1 MKVMLRV
8 IMKFLPGKMA
18 EGMGLL
24 KEMMTIMKKNDI
36 AFPPARVYTPY
47 FGGGNTMHT
56 IILEVEWDSFSALA
70 EFYEKTS
77 AIPELM
83 STMPK
88 WETVEES
95 HILEVYGVMPEEQ
108 VKQIL
113 G

>member
-1 MKVMLRV
+1 
-8 IMKFLPGKMA
+8 MKFLPGKRA
-18 EGMGLL
+18 EGMSLF
-24 KEMMTIMKKNDI
+24 KEMMTIMKKHGI
-36 AFPPARVYTPY
+36 SFPPARVLTPY
-47 FGGGNTMHT
+47 FGGGNTIHT
-56 IILEVEWDSFSALA
+56 IILEVEMDSLSALA

-83 STMPK
+83 NTMPK
-88 WETVEES
+88 WEPVEES